1 MTAGAVAADTT
12 VVEYSTRPIIGRV
25 AIVTAVVTGDVR
37 RRLAAREAAIVATRT
52 GSHHSIMVNPR
63 YGPAAGRVTVLAGC
77 DGLDVAGRLPGRRGA
92 IVTAGA
98 IATDTAVVEIRRS
111 PG

>member
-1 MTAGAVAADTT
+1 MTAGTVAADAT
-12 VVEYSTRPIIGRV
+12 VVENRTRPIIGRV
-25 AIVTAVVTGDVR
+25 AIVTAVAAGDVR
-37 RRLAAREAAIVATRT
+37 RRLAARDAAIVATRA

-63 YGPAAGRVTVLAGC
+63 HGPATGRMTVLAGC

-98 IATDTAVVEIRRS
+98 ISADAAVIEVRRG
-111 PG
+111 PA